1 MAGTARKRGAG
12 GTVLKAAAGLNL
24 VTNYL
29 LTKYFINVNR
39 RDGRAICPRPDPTR
53 ACGDSLIDERRG
65 VRFCAIP
72 LFFLVLAY

>member
-29 LTKYFINVNR
+29 LTIILLREV
-39 RDGRAICPRPDPTR
+39 IQVPD
-53 ACGDSLIDERRG
+53 I
-65 VRFCAIP
+65 
-72 LFFLVLAY
+72 

>member
-29 LTKYFINVNR
+29 LTIILLCQPAR
-39 RDGRAICPRPDPTR
+39 WRAICPRPDPTR

-72 LFFLVLAY
+72 LFLAY

>member
-1 MAGTARKRGAG
+1 MAGPARKWGAD
-12 GTVLKAAAGLNL
+12 GTVLKAEAGLNL
-24 VTNYL
+24 VTSNDL
-29 LTKYFINVNR
+29 LTINVNR